1 MSSSIAFSLGVRI
14 DRQIGSWVR
23 RFQWILTFS
32 RTEETRESTP
42 DSRDRFRD
50 SPGVT
55 EKETISR
62 TDSPSLMGPH
72 NHRDDR

>member
-1 MSSSIAFSLGVRI
+1 MIRSVMFSLGVRI
-14 DRQIGSWVR
+14 DRQIGSWAR

-32 RTEETRESTP
+32 RTEETTP

-55 EKETISR
+55 EKERLGR
-62 TDSPSLMGPH
+62 TDSPSLVGPH
-72 NHRDDR
+72 NHRADQ